1 MREADR
7 NDVDLVLKLY
17 DLRRESEMRK
27 ARKFVMELQP
37 KTTAELLEV
46 MNWAHAGNAHLRQVV
61 SYWEMVADFAVRGLL
76 HPEMFAAH
84 CGEGLVIYAKFLP
97 FRDEIRASHNPRFLV
112 NLQRAVESH
121 PAVAEKAKMIGE
133 MLARMA
139 AQAAMPAAAAK
150 KPSKASVPKKS
161 SKSKK

>member
-17 DLRRESEMRK
+17 DLRREPEMRK
-27 ARKFVMELQP
+27 ARKFVVEFQP

-46 MNWAHAGNAHLRQVV
+46 MNWAHPENAHVRQAV
-61 SYWEMVADFAVRGLL
+61 SYWEMVADFAARGLL

-84 CGEGLVIYAKFLP
+84 CGEGILIYAKFLP
-97 FRDEIRASHNPRFLV
+97 FRDEVRAAYNPRFLA

-121 PAVAEKAKMIGE
+121 PAVAEKAKMMGE

-139 AQAAMPAAAAK
+139 AQAAMPAVTAKKAAK
-150 KPSKASVPKKS
+150 PSASKKT